1 MIPYAIISISKKRLE
16 NIENIKK
23 SFGYESENVKCFDI
37 SNVEDIKYFEKKYP
51 SFQLSNFLIDKK
63 YPTTP
68 HRFFGETGCWMSH
81 YNVWNYA
88 LENNFN
94 DIIVIEDDCNVN
106 ENNLKNFLMKIEEEK
121 QDVLMGGEW
130 GEIYYLNRH
139 ALEYLVENAYEKG
152 FKLVPVDEY
161 IFDSMR
167 DNYLQGRFGLK
178 LFSQLFTSE
187 INNRMRAY

>member
-16 NIENIKK
+16 NIENIEK

-37 SNVEDIKYFEKKYP
+37 SNVEDIEYFEKKY
-51 SFQLSNFLIDKK
+51 SNFQLSNFLIDKK

-81 YNVWNYA
+81 YNIWNYA

-94 DIIVIEDDCNVN
+94 DIIIVEDDCNVN
-106 ENNLKNFLMKIEEEK
+106 ENNLKNFLIKIEEEK

-130 GEIYYLNRH
+130 GEIYYLNRR
-139 ALEYLVENAYEKG
+139 ALDYLVENAYEKG
-152 FKLVPVDEY
+152 FKQVPVDEY
-161 IFDSMR
+161 IFDSIR
-167 DNYLQGRFGLK
+167 ENYLQGKFGLK
-178 LFSQLFTSE
+178 LFSQLFISE
-187 INNRMRAY
+187 INNRMRAV